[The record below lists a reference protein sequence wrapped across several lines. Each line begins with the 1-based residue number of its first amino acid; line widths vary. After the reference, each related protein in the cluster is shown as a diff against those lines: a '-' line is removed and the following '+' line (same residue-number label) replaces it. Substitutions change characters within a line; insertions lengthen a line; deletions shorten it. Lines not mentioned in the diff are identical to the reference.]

1 MGKQNRIK
9 KEKESKRKADI
20 ERNREKEAKREL
32 AERNELRAEVRAH
45 PEQPVRHPLLIKTY
59 FSEIVDPQI
68 CEAFHIFQYTGES
81 EKGR

>member
-20 ERNREKEAKREL
+20 ERNRGKEEKREL
-32 AERNELRAEVRAH
+32 AEKNEPRAEVRAH
-45 PEQPVRHPLLIKTY
+45 PEQLVRHPLLIATY